1 MADFSAAEVSRALTA
16 LEVPDL
22 HLRVSELHGD
32 LSGLAPE
39 ERMLATGVA
48 DSRRR
53 ELATGRGL
61 ARAALAEL
69 GFRDHVLLPDP
80 ERVPRWPEGMVGSLA
95 HTRQLC
101 ALALGRRDRIRAVGL
116 DLEDDAPLESTLF
129 GEVLTR
135 AELVAVSRRPS
146 ADRGRLARLL
156 FSAKECVHKA
166 QYPEARVPL
175 EFGDVEIELDL
186 DHGRFVAR
194 SARAL
199 GRLARAGESLVG
211 RCARAG
217 GTLVT
222 LLALP
227 EAGAAR
233 S

>member
-1 MADFSAAEVSRALTA
+1 MADFSAAEVSRALDA
-16 LEVPDL
+16 LGVPDL

-39 ERMLATGVA
+39 ERMLAGGVA
-48 DSRRR
+48 DARRR

-61 ARAALAEL
+61 ARTALADF
-69 GFRDHVLLPDP
+69 GVRDHVLLPDP
-80 ERVPRWPEGMVGSLA
+80 ERVPRWPEGLVGSLA
-95 HTRQLC
+95 HTRHLC

-116 DLEDDAPLESTLF
+116 DLEDDAPLEPGLF
-129 GEVLTR
+129 AEVLTPG
-135 AELVAVSRRPS
+135 ELESLARRPS

-156 FSAKECVHKA
+156 FSAKEAVHKA

-175 EFGDVEIELDL
+175 EFGDVEVELEL
-186 DHGRFVAR
+186 ELGRFVAR
-194 SARAL
+194 STRAL

-217 GTLVT
+217 GTLIT